1 MSDNPTI
8 QPSSGNPAMPQSG
21 LSRFLVTAAAFVIVV
36 AGMKAAVQIIVPF
49 LMSVFLAIISTP
61 ALFFLRKR
69 GFSTV
74 FAILIVSFIILL
86 IGILV
91 ATVLTTSIAD
101 FTQDLPD
108 YATRLEN
115 TIRDYE
121 MKWNDWLEKHQPE
134 LLTKEEEEF
143 DPASGEIGESG
154 TLPSPKVTNKPDT
167 KEPKFSLSSVVDGQ
181 AAINLIGEMLSQLGS
196 IIANGFLIYL
206 TMVFIL
212 LEASILPSKIK
223 TALKNRTDT
232 YEDLSTIADDVK
244 RYLAIKTLI
253 SLATGV
259 LVMVWLTFLHVKY
272 PVVWGLI
279 AFLLNFVPSIG
290 SIIAAI
296 PPTLLALVQP
306 GLGIGAALWTAAGY
320 LVINT
325 IIGNI
330 IEPRLMG
337 QRFGLS
343 TLVVFLSLI
352 FWGWVLGPMGMLLS
366 VPLTMTVKIAL
377 QSNEDTRTIAIL
389 LGSQNPP
396 NHQKKKSPP
405 KKSDQS

>member
-1 MSDNPTI
+1 MNEQDNN
-8 QPSSGNPAMPQSG
+8 QNPIEGHSTVLSAP
-21 LSRFLVTAAAFVIVV
+21 SRFLITAASFVVVV
-36 AGMKAAVQIIVPF
+36 AGMRAAVQIIVPF

-61 ALFFLRKR
+61 ALFFLKKK
-69 GFSTV
+69 GVSTV
-74 FAILIVSFIILL
+74 FAILIVSLIILL
-86 IGILV
+86 IGVLV

-121 MKWNDWLEKHQPE
+121 SRWNAWIEKHQPE
-134 LLTKEEEEF
+134 LLTKVEEELEGVS
-143 DPASGEIGESG
+143 DKTDLESPP
-154 TLPSPKVTNKPDT
+154 TPPVKPDET
-167 KEPKFSLSSVVDGQ
+167 PEAKEPKFSLSSVVDAQ
-181 AAINLIGEMLSQLGS
+181 AAINLIGDMLTQLGS
-196 IIANGFLIYL
+196 VIANGFLIYL
-206 TMVFIL
+206 TTVFIL
-212 LEASILPSKIK
+212 LEASILPNKIK
-223 TALKNRTDT
+223 TSLKNRSETF
-232 YEDLSTIADDVK
+232 EDLSTIADDVK

-272 PVVWGLI
+272 PIVWGLI

-290 SIIAAI
+290 SFIAAI

-306 GLGIGAALWTAAGY
+306 GLGIGAALWTAAGF
-320 LVINT
+320 LVINVV
-325 IIGNI
+325 IGNI

-366 VPLTMTVKIAL
+366 VPLTMTVKIVL
-377 QSNEDTRTIAIL
+377 QSHEDTRTMAIL

-396 NHQKKKSPP
+396 VRKKK
-405 KKSDQS
+405 KTNDEEA